1 MLDSMMRFLNQYAY
15 AEVAIYGKGFCDAG
29 KDALSLLA
37 SFGLVVIVADDLI
50 GSVLIVA
57 VIFVGF
63 ASFGIGYGVFLA
75 LSPTSSLQLLVAIAA
90 LFVGYENFSFFSFF
104 SHAQTNFFL
113 SFFLKCDD
121 HDCGFGHH

>member
-1 MLDSMMRFLNQYAY
+1 MLDSMIRFINQYAY

-37 SFGLVVIVADDLI
+37 SFGLDVIVADDLI

-75 LSPTSSLQLLVAIAA
+75 LSPASGLQLLVAIAA
-90 LFVGYENFSFFSFF
+90 LFVGYGIFFFSFSF
-104 SHAQTNFFL
+104 SHAQTNIFF
-113 SFFLKCDD
+113 FFLKCDD
-121 HDCGFGHH
+121 HDRGFGHH